1 MKYCII
7 VCSFLLTFLTV
18 SKKNERWEK
27 CGKIEYTLKKSSWNP
42 KEDYFQDFYIKH
54 HFVDINRDTL
64 YSLRYKILPDLGR
77 DVVKTHSGTWICIG
91 NHKIYKTKC
100 DLVKAYAF
108 RKRDY

>member
-7 VCSFLLTFLTV
+7 IGSFLLTFSTV

-27 CGKIEYTLKKSSWNP
+27 CGKIEYSLTKNSWNP
-42 KEDYFQDFYIKH
+42 KADTFQYLYIKH

-64 YSLRYKILPDLGR
+64 YSLRYKILPDFGH
-77 DVVKTHSGTWICIG
+77 DVVKTHSGTWICID

-100 DLVKAYAF
+100 EFVKDLSFCKE
-108 RKRDY
+108 DY

>member
-7 VCSFLLTFLTV
+7 IYSFLLTFSTV
-18 SKKNERWEK
+18 IKKNVRLENCE
-27 CGKIEYTLKKSSWNP
+27 KIEYSLTKNSWNP

-54 HFVDINRDTL
+54 HLVNTNRDTL
-64 YSLRYKILPDLGR
+64 YSLRYKILPDLGN

-100 DLVKAYAF
+100 ELVKDLFIY
-108 RKRDY
+108 

>member
-7 VCSFLLTFLTV
+7 IYSFLLTFSTV
-18 SKKNERWEK
+18 IKKNVRLEN
-27 CGKIEYTLKKSSWNP
+27 CGKIEYSLTKNSWNP

-54 HFVDINRDTL
+54 HLVNTNRDTL
-64 YSLRYKILPDLGR
+64 YSLRYKILPDLGN

-100 DLVKAYAF
+100 ELVKDLFIY
-108 RKRDY
+108 

>member
-64 YSLRYKILPDLGR
+64 YSLRYKILSDLGR

-100 DLVKAYAF
+100 EFVKDLSF
-108 RKRDY
+108 RKEDY